1 MNAPAETNPIRVLLI
16 DDSPIIRLGLRSALE
31 DYADISIVAEAG
43 SAADGLAAVAKHKP
57 DVVLLDLHLP
67 DKSGLQVCRELLKL
81 RPQTR
86 VLVLTS
92 SSNERNVQEAL
103 SAGARGY
110 LLKDNDGAALANGL
124 RTVAAGQ
131 PVLDPSMASQVLNL
145 VKNRGE
151 LSAAG
156 KLSQLS
162 PQERRVVA
170 YLADGLT
177 NKEIGDRLGLTDHF
191 LQAEYCAPHPSRGA
205 VRGGQQ
211 ERIRLRA
218 LIELEALASNFIRGL
233 CYSRRAVTLGA

>member
-1 MNAPAETNPIRVLLI
+1 MNAPAATNPIRVLLI

-31 DYADISIVAEAG
+31 DYADITIVAEAG

-67 DKSGLQVCRELLKL
+67 DKSGLQVCRELIKA
-81 RPQTR
+81 RPQTK

-103 SAGARGY
+103 SAGAQGY
-110 LLKDNDGAALANGL
+110 LLKENDGAALANGL

-177 NKEIGDRLGLTDHF
+177 NKEIGDRLGLTEKTVKNYLATIF
-191 LQAEYCAPHPSRGA
+191 SKLNIARRTQAA
-205 VRGGQQ
+205 
-211 ERIRLRA
+211 A
-218 LIELEALASNFIRGL
+218 LYVEASKSEKN
-233 CYSRRAVTLGA
+233 

>member
-1 MNAPAETNPIRVLLI
+1 MNAPAATNPIRVLLI

-43 SAADGLAAVAKHKP
+43 TAADGLAALTKHKP

-67 DKSGLQVCRELLKL
+67 DKSGLQVCRELLKQ
-81 RPQTR
+81 RPQTK

-151 LSAAG
+151 MTAAG

-170 YLADGLT
+170 YLAEGLT
-177 NKEIGDRLGLTDHF
+177 NKEIGDRLGLT
-191 LQAEYCAPHPSRGA
+191 EKTVKNY
-205 VRGGQQ
+205 
-211 ERIRLRA
+211 
-218 LIELEALASNFIRGL
+218 LATIFSKLNI
-233 CYSRRAVTLGA
+233 SRRTQAAALFVEAGKNNTP

>member
-1 MNAPAETNPIRVLLI
+1 MNAPAATNPIRVLLI

-43 SAADGLAAVAKHKP
+43 TAADGLAALTKHKP

-81 RPQTR
+81 RPQTK

-151 LSAAG
+151 MTAAG

-177 NKEIGDRLGLTDHF
+177 NKEIGDRLGLTEKTVKNYLATIF
-191 LQAEYCAPHPSRGA
+191 SKLNIARRTQAA
-205 VRGGQQ
+205 
-211 ERIRLRA
+211 A
-218 LIELEALASNFIRGL
+218 LFVEASKTDSA
-233 CYSRRAVTLGA
+233 